1 MNQMQRCSICKEV
14 KPINLFILGN
24 YICSDCEQKIIK
36 AKVGQKRYNMIMK
49 SLKKITD
56 EAIAKYS

>member
-1 MNQMQRCSICKEV
+1 
-14 KPINLFILGN
+14 
-24 YICSDCEQKIIK
+24 
-36 AKVGQKRYNMIMK
+36 MIMK